1 MPSGPQIFLP
11 ISPSSGPQL
20 PSSQCSLKL
29 PGAEKT
35 PKRGELCVSKL
46 GEEANLEKVSPWKEV
61 GRRAGSPLL

>member
-20 PSSQCSLKL
+20 RSSPCSLKL
-29 PGAEKT
+29 PGTEKT

-46 GEEANLEKVSPWKEV
+46 GEESNLGKASPWKEV
-61 GRRAGSPLL
+61 GRGAGSPLL